1 MKPAYN
7 WDDADAAVEIAA
19 GRSDYWLFTLYKPN
33 GKAAALDGGAVV
45 RFKLA
50 LTDEDDPLLDI
61 DNLGGL
67 TGGSIVIIVTRGTD
81 EVTPA
86 QVKVC
91 FAQDDT
97 ADLDAGDYFG
107 ELGVVDTAEANPAN
121 AFKRAA
127 YGTVTVKSSPGGD
140 VGLT

>member
-1 MKPAYN
+1 VKPEYN
-7 WDDADAAVEIAA
+7 WDDADAAVTIAA

-33 GKAAALDGGAVV
+33 GKAAALDAGAVV

-50 LTDEDDPLLDI
+50 ETDAADPLLDI
-61 DNLGGL
+61 DSVAGL

-91 FAQDDT
+91 FAQSDT
-97 ADLDAGDYFG
+97 AGLDAGDYFG
-107 ELGVVDTAEANPAN
+107 ELGVVDTAESNPAN
-121 AFKRAA
+121 AFKRAG

-140 VGLT
+140 VGLS